1 MTDHL
6 MSDDDPRLRD
16 AIERLPDEIPPGRD
30 LWPGIRAQLEAER
43 VVALPTAP
51 TAPTAPEAAAAP
63 QRGRRVSLPVGWV
76 AAAAAVLV
84 LATATVTWRLRDPAP
99 PPVAQERPEPLSD
112 GLVTFA
118 SYERSA
124 AELTL
129 LLEQRA
135 ERLEPATRAVLERS
149 LRTIDEALQEARD
162 ALARDPA
169 SPGGRAFVEA
179 AWRQKIDFLRRANAV
194 AALREG

>member
-1 MTDHL
+1 MTDHRIP
-6 MSDDDPRLRD
+6 DDDPRLRD
-16 AIERLPDEIPPGRD
+16 ALARLPERIEPGRD
-30 LWPGIRAQLEAER
+30 LWPGIRAQIEAER
-43 VVALPTAP
+43 IHALPATAH
-51 TAPTAPEAAAAP
+51 APAAR
-63 QRGRRVSLPVGWV
+63 RGVTLPVRWV
-76 AAAAAVLV
+76 AVAATLLV
-84 LATATVTWRLRDPAP
+84 FVTATITWQLRDPRAL
-99 PPVAQERPEPLSD
+99 PVADEVNAPSAE
-112 GLVTFA
+112 LVTFA

-135 ERLEPATRAVLERS
+135 ERLEPATRAVLDRS

>member
-1 MTDHL
+1 MTDHQ
-6 MSDDDPRLRD
+6 MPDDDPRLRD
-16 AIERLPDEIPPGRD
+16 AIGRLPEEIPPGRD

-43 VVALPTAP
+43 VRALPTAP
-51 TAPTAPEAAAAP
+51 TAHEASAAP

-99 PPVAQERPEPLSD
+99 SPVAQERPDPLSD

-124 AELTL
+124 AELTM

-162 ALARDPA
+162 ALALDPA